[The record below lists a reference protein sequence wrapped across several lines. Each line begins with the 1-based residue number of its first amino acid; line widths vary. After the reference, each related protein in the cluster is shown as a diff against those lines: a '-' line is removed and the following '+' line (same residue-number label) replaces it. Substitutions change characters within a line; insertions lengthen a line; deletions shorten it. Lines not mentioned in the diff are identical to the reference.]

1 MNLTLITCID
11 LTLNDI
17 HLPPRDYLLMGPKNF
32 PSKAQPRENGLPYK
46 GICVVPLLVTI
57 IYNESLLPNIKQN
70 ICPKHDILSINVG
83 YFQNRVFFFSL
94 KWPLLLL
101 KFMEKA
107 PIKLCTAH

>member
-1 MNLTLITCID
+1 
-11 LTLNDI
+11 
-17 HLPPRDYLLMGPKNF
+17 MGPKNF

-83 YFQNRVFFFSL
+83 YFQNRVFFFPKMATTVVKVHGKSSNQVMHSTL
-94 KWPLLLL
+94 KNTRKYFLFLALS
-101 KFMEKA
+101 
-107 PIKLCTAH
+107 